1 MENVTRLYLSNWS
14 YNAALILDELENL
27 VISKGGKIVSTW
39 NKQGRK
45 RFLISNRTLTGAIA
59 KQEQLVAVLRDR
71 NRPALQEQEKE
82 LERLK
87 SIPNSPVLSR
97 NGDFL
102 YINFALNNI
111 YYSFNMDSNPFFDFT
126 FDKIPIV
133 NGKINPMFYAHT
145 DNKEWFKDEFYSFN
159 CSQEIRKRAAADI
172 LKMLLNTPVG
182 RRFNG
187 NRREEK
193 LYELE

>member
-1 MENVTRLYLSNWS
+1 MENITRLYLSNWS

-45 RFLISNRTLTGAIA
+45 RFLISNRTLSAAIE
-59 KQEQLVAVLRDR
+59 KQEKLVAVLRDR
-71 NRPALQEQEKE
+71 NRPTLQEQEKE

-87 SIPNSPVLSR
+87 AISNNPVLSR

-102 YINFALNNI
+102 YINFALNGI
-111 YYSFNMDSNPFFDFT
+111 YYSFDMDDNPFFDFM
-126 FDKIPIV
+126 FNKIPIV
-133 NGKINPMFYAHT
+133 NGKINPNIYART

-159 CSQEIRKRAAADI
+159 CSQEMRKRAAADI
-172 LKMLLNTPVG
+172 LKMLLNAPMG
-182 RRFNG
+182 QRFNG
-187 NRREEK
+187 NRRGEK

>member
-1 MENVTRLYLSNWS
+1 MENITRLYLSNWS

-27 VISKGGKIVSTW
+27 VINKGGKIVSTW

-45 RFLISNRTLTGAIA
+45 RFLISNRTLSAAIE
-59 KQEQLVAVLRDR
+59 KQEKLVAVLRDR
-71 NRPALQEQEKE
+71 NRPTLQEQEKE

-87 SIPNSPVLSR
+87 AIPNSPVLSR

-102 YINFALNNI
+102 YITFALNNI

-126 FDKIPIV
+126 FNKIPIV
-133 NGKINPMFYAHT
+133 NGKINPNIYAHT

-159 CSQEIRKRAAADI
+159 CSSDIRKKAATDI
-172 LKMLLNTPVG
+172 LKMLLNATMG
-182 RRFNG
+182 QRFNS

-193 LYELE
+193 LYVLE